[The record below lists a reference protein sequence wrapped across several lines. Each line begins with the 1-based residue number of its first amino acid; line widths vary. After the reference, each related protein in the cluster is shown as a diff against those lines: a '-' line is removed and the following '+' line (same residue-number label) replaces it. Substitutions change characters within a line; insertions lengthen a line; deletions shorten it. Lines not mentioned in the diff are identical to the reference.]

1 MDAAAAG
8 RRDWKRV
15 PRRWRP
21 YLADPKE
28 AALVVMGS
36 LLTALWARIEPPVEV
51 WPEPS
56 LAPSDNLQTPM
67 NLVMPLRFPQVVFRA
82 EFAKMLFLA
91 VDGLY
96 AGLNNVGTVHFARF
110 DIIEGNL
117 CMFSIFDGD
126 FNGYIRDFIGAIGEA
141 FDQIM
146 GFVEDPPTLP
156 CGENVDEFVEWVRRH
171 DSLQLPE
178 LPTDIADLV
187 ALRRHTLVLLYRNK
201 NAQLGIYRGYP
212 GYSVAQIRDGLGIG
226 W

>member
-1 MDAAAAG
+1 
-8 RRDWKRV
+8 
-15 PRRWRP
+15 
-21 YLADPKE
+21 
-28 AALVVMGS
+28 
-36 LLTALWARIEPPVEV
+36 
-51 WPEPS
+51 
-56 LAPSDNLQTPM
+56 M

-110 DIIEGNL
+110 DIIDGNL

-141 FDQIM
+141 FDHIM
-146 GFVEDPPTLP
+146 GFVEDPPTVP
-156 CGENVDEFVEWVRRH
+156 CGENVDEFIEWVRRH

-178 LPTDIADLV
+178 LPTDISADLV
-187 ALRRHTLVLLYRNK
+187 ALRRQTLVLLYRNK
-201 NAQLGIYRGYP
+201 NAQLGVYRGYP